1 MHNNRG
7 SMKNISLNF
16 NQPEFAPIER
26 KGRSSLIPFRF
37 SIGSNLS
44 QNEAI
49 SEKASRRSDL
59 LKDFGQLNKESMLFK
74 NSALDFGQMLDFFQ
88 VGSQNPFPS
97 PQSELD

>member
-7 SMKNISLNF
+7 SMKNITLNF

-44 QNEAI
+44 QKEAV

-59 LKDFGQLNKESMLFK
+59 LKDFG
-74 NSALDFGQMLDFFQ
+74 
-88 VGSQNPFPS
+88 
-97 PQSELD
+97 

>member
-7 SMKNISLNF
+7 SMKNITLNF
-16 NQPEFAPIER
+16 NQPDFTPIER

-44 QNEAI
+44 QNEAN

-59 LKDFGQLNKESMLFK
+59 LKDFGQLNKESRLFK

-88 VGSQNPFPS
+88 VGSQNHFPS
-97 PQSELD
+97 P